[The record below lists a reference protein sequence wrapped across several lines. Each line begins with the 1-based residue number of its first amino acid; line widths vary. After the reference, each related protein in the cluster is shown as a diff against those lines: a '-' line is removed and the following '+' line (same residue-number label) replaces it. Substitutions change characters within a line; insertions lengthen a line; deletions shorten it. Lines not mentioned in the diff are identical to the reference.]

1 MKTTTIGFL
10 GCGGIGCGVWNLL
23 KQMKEDIAHREG
35 QQIQVRRILVRDID
49 KPRDAA
55 IPRALLTTD
64 SRDVLDDPEISVVLE
79 FMGGEE
85 PALDYLCRALE
96 NGKTVVTA
104 NKMAVAMGW
113 HKLFTAAQKGGA
125 GLYFEA
131 AVCGAIPIIST
142 LSRSLQGNRVDAL
155 MGIVNGT
162 TNYIL
167 SQMTETGRGYQDV
180 LKEAQALGL
189 AEPDPVSD
197 VQGYD
202 AAYKLSVLSSLAF
215 HARIPYACIHREGI
229 DSIAVEDIAYA
240 RELGYTVKLLAIAK
254 RETSSID
261 VRVHPCLVP
270 HQHPLASVHGA
281 FNAVFL
287 HGSAAGD
294 MMLYGR
300 GAGAAPTAGAVVSD
314 LLYAVQQQAN
324 RLPSFEHLENLPV
337 SLTIEDNWRCA
348 FYLRFEALNQP
359 GVLGHITT
367 CLGQHE
373 VSIESVVQRH
383 TAGVERV
390 PVVMLTHQA
399 REKDLR
405 RALAAIDPQIARV
418 KGLLRIEGQE
428 TV

>member
-1 MKTTTIGFL
+1 MKTTVIGFL

-23 KQMKEDIAHREG
+23 EKLKEDIAHREG
-35 QQIQVRRILVRDID
+35 QTIEVRRILVRDVD
-49 KPRDAA
+49 KPREAA

-64 SRDVLDDPEISVVLE
+64 PRDVLDDDEISVVLE
-79 FMGGEE
+79 FMGGRV

-113 HKLFTAAQKGGA
+113 HKLFAAAHRSGA

-131 AVCGAIPIIST
+131 AVCGAIPIIGT
-142 LSRSLQGNRVDAL
+142 LNRSLQGNRVDTL

-167 SQMTETGRGYQDV
+167 FQMTETGRGYREI
-180 LKEAQALGL
+180 LAEAQALGL
-189 AEPDPVSD
+189 AEPDPASD
-197 VQGYD
+197 VQGFD

-229 DSIAVEDIAYA
+229 DGIAEEDIAYA

-254 RETSSID
+254 REDSAVD

-270 HQHPLASVHGA
+270 HKHPLASVHGA

-287 HGSAAGD
+287 HGSASGD
-294 MMLYGR
+294 MMLYGQ

-314 LLYAVQQQAN
+314 LLYALQRQIH
-324 RLPSFEHLENLPV
+324 RLPSFEHLEDLPPG
-337 SLTIEDNWRCA
+337 LTIEDNWRCA
-348 FYLRFEALNQP
+348 FYLRFEALNRP

-367 CLGQHE
+367 CLGLHE

-405 RALAAIDPQIARV
+405 RALAAIDPQAALI

-428 TV
+428 TA